1 MYVTAM
7 YEISKSTKALQLP
20 ENNITLAFSR
30 RLFLKIPWLNPFSQA
45 KSNNNWSGSIAVG
58 C

>member
-30 RLFLKIPWLNPFSQA
+30 RLFLKIPWLNPFS
-45 KSNNNWSGSIAVG
+45 
-58 C
+58 